1 MMSGPILI
9 RAIAAQTAMEL
20 RLTLRRGESLLVTIV
35 IPVVLLL
42 FFASSRIIPGR
53 GAHIAFLLPGTIA
66 LAVISTGLVSLGIA
80 TAYERYYRVLKR
92 LGSTPFPR
100 AGLVASKLLA
110 VLAFEIAQIV
120 LLVLVAVVV
129 YGWRPHGSPLLAVLA
144 VLLGSV
150 AFAGLGLAMAG
161 ALRAE
166 ATLAGANGL
175 FLFFLLLGDL
185 YVPLSHL
192 PGWVAAVAKLLPA
205 AALAE
210 TLRGTLTTGASVP
223 TEAAVVLVV
232 WAGAAPLLAAFTFR
246 WE

>member
-1 MMSGPILI
+1 VSAKRLLF
-9 RAIAAQTAMEL
+9 AVCAQTRLEL
-20 RLTLRRGESLLVTIV
+20 TLTLRRGESLLVTLV

-42 FFASSRIIPGR
+42 FFASSRVLPGG
-53 GAHIAFLLPGTIA
+53 GAHIDFLLPGTVA

-100 AGLVASKLLA
+100 VGLVTSKLLA
-110 VLAFEIAQIV
+110 VIAFEAAQIG
-120 LLVLVAVVV
+120 LLVAVACIA
-129 YGWRPHGSPLLAVLA
+129 YGWRPNGSPTLAVGA
-144 VLLGSV
+144 ILLGTA

-166 ATLAGANGL
+166 ATLAAANAL

-185 YVPLSHL
+185 YVPLDHL
-192 PGWVAAVAKLLPA
+192 PSWVESVSKLLPA

-210 TLRGTLTTGASVP
+210 VLRSALTRGAP
-223 TEAAVVLVV
+223 IPLQAAVVLLI
-232 WAGAAPLLAAFTFR
+232 WAVAGPLLAVMTFR

>member
-1 MMSGPILI
+1 MRTIPVAAIL
-9 RAIAAQTAMEL
+9 AQTRTEL
-20 RLTLRRGESLLVTIV
+20 SLTLRRGESLLVTVV
-35 IPVVLLL
+35 IPVALLL
-42 FFASSRIIPGR
+42 FFASSRVLPGG

-100 AGLVASKLLA
+100 AGLVAAKLLS
-110 VLAFEIAQIV
+110 VLAFELAQIA
-120 LLVLVAVVV
+120 LLVIVAVVF
-129 YGWRPHGSPLLAVLA
+129 YGWRPHGSLWIAVVA
-144 VLLGSV
+144 ILLGSV

-185 YVPLSHL
+185 FVPLDHL
-192 PGWVAAVAKLLPA
+192 PAWVESVARLMPA

-210 TLRGTLTTGASVP
+210 MLRGALTRGASVP
-223 TEAAVVLVV
+223 TEATVVLVI
-232 WAGAAPLLAAFTFR
+232 WAVVTPLFAAVTFR